1 MAIYKR
7 TNSKYYWMKFT
18 FDGELVQQ
26 TTKCTS
32 KIKAR
37 EVEAAFRHELVLGR
51 IGIKPKV
58 AAPSFDSA
66 AEDFLKWSKVKHQN
80 PVTYNRYHFACQ
92 TLIKFFGKTK
102 VDRIE
107 ASDVEK
113 FVAWRSA
120 NISRKTGLPISR
132 ETLNR
137 ELLTLKII
145 FNRLIEDRVLQ
156 FSPAR
161 SVKGLPQNER
171 KFHVISNDEEKLYLM
186 ACPPLLQDVAA
197 VMIETGMRPG
207 EVYRV
212 RRDEVNLTG
221 NYLQITRG
229 KTKTSIRRV
238 YMNDKVR
245 RIIELRM
252 GRFKGVNLFPKK
264 DIDKGEP
271 TTTLDHR
278 HQRVVSGLGFDFR
291 LYDARHTFAS
301 RAVGQDINLVTLA
314 AMLGHSSLRMVM
326 RYAHPS
332 ENEKQAA
339 VKIMQSG
346 KRSAKAV

>member
-1 MAIYKR
+1 MSIFQR
-7 TNSKYYWMKFT
+7 TNSKFYWMKFT

-26 TTKCTS
+26 STKCTS
-32 KIKAR
+32 KVKAR

-58 AAPSFDSA
+58 KAPAFDIAAN
-66 AEDFLKWSKVKHQN
+66 DFLKWSKVKHQN
-80 PVTYNRYHFACQ
+80 PVTYNRYHFTCQ

-107 ASDVEK
+107 TKDVEK
-113 FVAWRSA
+113 FITWRSA
-120 NISRKTGLPISR
+120 NISRKTGLPVSR

-156 FSPAR
+156 YSPAR

-171 KFHVISNDEEKLYLM
+171 NFHVITPDEEMVYLM

-197 VMIETGMRPG
+197 VMLETGMRPG
-207 EVYRV
+207 EVYRL
-212 RRDEVNLTG
+212 RRDEVNLES
-221 NYLQITRG
+221 NYLQVTRG
-229 KTKTSIRRV
+229 KTKTSVRRV
-238 YMNDKVR
+238 YLSDKTR
-245 RIIELRM
+245 RVIESRIN
-252 GRFKGVNLFPKK
+252 RFKGDYLFPKK
-264 DIDKGEP
+264 DVDFNEP
-271 TTTLDHR
+271 TMTLDHK
-278 HQRVVSGLGFDFR
+278 HQRITESLGFNFR
-291 LYDARHTFAS
+291 LYDCRHTFAS
-301 RAVGQDINLVTLA
+301 RAVEKDINLITLS

-332 ENEKQAA
+332 ENEKHEA
-339 VKIMQSG
+339 VKVMQSE
-346 KRSAKAV
+346 KRKAG